1 MTSHFFLLGGP
12 LPVERLSWIEES
24 LKFFFVKLNPE
35 NLLHHTKSPRDA
47 VFAFFLTGDALYSLQ
62 NPQTLPVWEIVL
74 SMPSVKIICDLKE
87 LELRG
92 ISIERLKMKNP
103 EQVIDQN
110 SLALNGQPSF
120 WKDVMKVA
128 RQHEQPVPSTV
139 GYLQMESSYMNQ
151 SAHAALQFLA
161 AGVEAHASVDLYTYL
176 DGIHLGHTGQ
186 NPSECTNI
194 GAGLENLYDRAQ
206 KKGLSCQML
215 ACGRC
220 AAARGYS
227 TWDDGQ
233 GVVISTCTIKPVKIR
248 NLNEIIEQ
256 FERNHI
262 ILAKNSAS
270 IQFKK
275 EGQSSSFSLQ
285 EKGKSPPVI
294 ILVTHRPYGTEEAFG
309 AISFAVA
316 SAYGGIRTRVVFIED
331 GVYALM
337 GEHKL
342 EKGTHFFNL
351 QEVID
356 AVAGSENLQFFAF
369 QPSLQQRGITKNRKL
384 NAVLDIGIPELG
396 QLLFYPPNGVSAN
409 HQRVIFI

>member
-1 MTSHFFLLGGP
+1 MTSHFFLLGSP
-12 LPVERLSWIEES
+12 LTQERLSWIEES

-35 NLLHHTKSPRDA
+35 NLLHSSKPKDA
-47 VFAFFLTGDALYSLQ
+47 VFSFFLTGDALYSLQ
-62 NPQTLPVWEIVL
+62 NPQTISVWEIIL
-74 SMPSVKIICDLKE
+74 SMPSVEIICDCNE

-92 ISIERLKMKNP
+92 ISIERLKMKIP
-103 EQVIDQN
+103 DQVIDRN

-120 WKDVMKVA
+120 WKDVMKLA

-139 GYLQMESSYMNQ
+139 GYLQMESPYMHQ
-151 SAHAALQFLA
+151 SAHAALLFLA
-161 AGVEAHASVDLYTYL
+161 AGVEAHASVDLYAYL
-176 DGIHLGHTGQ
+176 DGVHLGHIGQ
-186 NPSECTNI
+186 NPSECENI
-194 GAGLENLYDRAQ
+194 GKGLEEVNERAQ
-206 KKGLSCQML
+206 KKGLSCQMI

-227 TWDDGQ
+227 TWDDGH
-233 GVVISTCTIKPVKIR
+233 GVVISTCSIKPFKIR
-248 NLNEIIEQ
+248 NLKEIINQ

-262 ILAKNSAS
+262 ILAKDSAS

-275 EGQSSSFSLQ
+275 DGQSSSSSPN
-285 EKGKSPPVI
+285 ENGKKSPI
-294 ILVTHRPYGTEEAFG
+294 TILVTRRPYGTEKAFG

-316 SAYGGIRTRVVFIED
+316 CAYEGIQTRVIFIED

-351 QEVID
+351 QEVVD

-369 QPSLQQRGITKNRKL
+369 QPSLNRRGITKNRKL
-384 NAVLDIGIPELG
+384 NAVLDIGSHELG

-409 HQRVIFI
+409 HQRVIFF

>member
-1 MTSHFFLLGGP
+1 MTSHFFLFGGP
-12 LPVERLSWIEES
+12 LPVERLSWIEEC

-62 NPQTLPVWEIVL
+62 NPQTLPVWEIIL

-151 SAHAALQFLA
+151 SAHAALRFLA

-220 AAARGYS
+220 SAARGYS

-248 NLNEIIEQ
+248 NLNEIIGQ
-256 FERNHI
+256 FGRNHI

-316 SAYGGIRTRVVFIED
+316 SAYEGIRTRVVFIED

-356 AVAGSENLQFFAF
+356 AVAGSENLQFFAY

-409 HQRVIFI
+409 HQRVIFF

>member
-1 MTSHFFLLGGP
+1 MTSHFFLLGSQ
-12 LPVERLSWIEES
+12 LTQERLSWIEES

-35 NLLHHTKSPRDA
+35 NLLHSSKPKDA
-47 VFAFFLTGDALYSLQ
+47 IFSFFLTGDALYSLQ
-62 NPQTLPVWEIVL
+62 NPHTLPVWEIIL
-74 SMPSVKIICDLKE
+74 SMPSVKIICDCNE

-103 EQVIDQN
+103 EQVIDRN

-120 WKDVMKVA
+120 WKDVIKLA

-139 GYLQMESSYMNQ
+139 GYLQMESPYMHQ
-151 SAHAALQFLA
+151 SAHAALLFLA
-161 AGVEAHASVDLYTYL
+161 AGIEAHASIDLYAYL
-176 DGIHLGHTGQ
+176 DGIHLGHLGQ
-186 NPSECTNI
+186 NPSECENI
-194 GAGLENLYDRAQ
+194 GKGLEEVNEKAQ
-206 KKGLSCQML
+206 KKGLSCQMI

-233 GVVISTCTIKPVKIR
+233 GVVISTCSIKPFKIR
-248 NLNEIIEQ
+248 NLREIINQ

-262 ILAKNSAS
+262 ILAKDSAS

-275 EGQSSSFSLQ
+275 DRQSPSSFPS
-285 EKGKSPPVI
+285 ENGKKSPI
-294 ILVTHRPYGTEEAFG
+294 TILVTRRPYGTEKAFG
-309 AISFAVA
+309 AVSFAVA
-316 SAYGGIRTRVVFIED
+316 CAYEGIQTRVIFIED

-337 GEHKL
+337 GDHKL

-351 QEVID
+351 QEVVD
-356 AVAGSENLQFFAF
+356 AVAGSENLQFFTF
-369 QPSLQQRGITKNRKL
+369 QPSLNRRGITKNKKL
-384 NAVLDIGIPELG
+384 NAVLDIGSQELG

-409 HQRVIFI
+409 HQRVIFF

>member
-1 MTSHFFLLGGP
+1 MTSHFFLLGSP
-12 LPVERLSWIEES
+12 LSVERLSWIEES

-35 NLLHHTKSPRDA
+35 NLLHHTKAPRDA
-47 VFAFFLTGDALYSLQ
+47 VFTVFLTGDALYSVQ
-62 NPQTLPVWEIVL
+62 EPQTLPLWEIIL
-74 SMPSVKIICDLKE
+74 SMPSVKIVCDLKE

-92 ISIERLKMKNP
+92 ISIGRLKMKNP

-120 WKDVMKVA
+120 WKDVMKYA

-139 GYLQMESSYMNQ
+139 GYLQMESPYMNQ
-151 SAHAALQFLA
+151 SSHAALQFLT
-161 AGVEAHASVDLYTYL
+161 AGMEAHASVDLYTYL
-176 DGIHLGHTGQ
+176 DGIHLGHIGQ
-186 NPSECTNI
+186 NPSECENI
-194 GAGLENLYDRAQ
+194 GRGLEDLHDRAQ
-206 KKGLSCQML
+206 KKGLTFQML

-248 NLNEIIEQ
+248 NLQEITEQ
-256 FERNHI
+256 LMRSHI
-262 ILAKNSAS
+262 ILAKDSAS
-270 IQFKK
+270 IQLKK
-275 EGQSSSFSLQ
+275 EGQVSSFPLQ
-285 EKGKSPPVI
+285 DQGRSPPVT

-316 SAYGGIRTRVVFIED
+316 CAYTGITTRVVFIED
-331 GVYALM
+331 GVYALL

-342 EKGTHFFNL
+342 EAGTHFFNL

-356 AVAGSENLQFFAF
+356 AVAGSGNLQFFAF
-369 QPSLQQRGITKNRKL
+369 QPSLNQRGIVKNKKL

-396 QLLFYPPNGVSAN
+396 QLLFFSPNGVSAS
-409 HQRVIFI
+409 HQRVIFF

>member
-1 MTSHFFLLGGP
+1 MTSHFFLFGGP
-12 LPVERLSWIEES
+12 LSVERLSWIEES

-35 NLLHHTKSPRDA
+35 NLLHHTKAPRDA
-47 VFAFFLTGDALYSLQ
+47 VFLFLLTGDALYSLQ
-62 NPQTLPVWEIVL
+62 NPQTLPVWEIIL

-92 ISIERLKMKNP
+92 ISIGRLKMKNP

-120 WKDVMKVA
+120 WKDVMKYA

-139 GYLQMESSYMNQ
+139 GYLQMESPYMNQ
-151 SAHAALQFLA
+151 SSHAALQFLT
-161 AGVEAHASVDLYTYL
+161 AGVEAHASVDLYMYL
-176 DGIHLGHTGQ
+176 DGIHLGHIGQ

-194 GAGLENLYDRAQ
+194 GSGLEDLHDRAQ
-206 KKGLSCQML
+206 KKGLACQML

-233 GVVISTCTIKPVKIR
+233 GVVISTCTVKPVKIR
-248 NLNEIIEQ
+248 NIKEIIDQ
-256 FERNHI
+256 FGRNHI
-262 ILAKNSAS
+262 ILAKDSGS

-275 EGQSSSFSLQ
+275 EGGVSSFPLQ
-285 EKGKSPPVI
+285 EKGRAPPATI
-294 ILVTHRPYGTEEAFG
+294 FITRMPYGTEEAFG

-316 SAYGGIRTRVVFIED
+316 CAYEGIMTRVVFIED

-351 QEVID
+351 QEVVD

-369 QPSLQQRGITKNRKL
+369 QPSLNRRGIIKNKKL

-396 QLLFYPPNGVSAN
+396 QVLFYLPNGVSAN
-409 HQRVIFI
+409 HQRIIFF